1 MGSDLSLIISAF
13 DHQVPAA
20 CLPYAELVLAY
31 VQGEKIMGDADD
43 ARHQLR
49 ILRLAQKG
57 KSAVP
62 VGEGKASGAT
72 SGRERG
78 GGA

>member
-1 MGSDLSLIISAF
+1 
-13 DHQVPAA
+13 
-20 CLPYAELVLAY
+20 LPYAELVLAY
-31 VQGEKIMGDADD
+31 ARGEKIMGDADD
-43 ARHQLR
+43 AKHQLR

-57 KSAVP
+57 ELAVP
-62 VGEGKASGAT
+62 VGEGKSSGAT

>member
-1 MGSDLSLIISAF
+1 LGSDLSLIISAF

-20 CLPYAELVLAY
+20 CLPYAEFVLAY
-31 VQGEKIMGDADD
+31 VQREKIMGDADD
-43 ARHQLR
+43 AKHQLR
-49 ILRLAQKG
+49 ILKIAQKERSAALVG
-57 KSAVP
+57 K
-62 VGEGKASGAT
+62 GKASGAT